1 MGQDRCARPAAIL
14 GLATFDIG
22 SRMAAGWE
30 PFTVEGIED
39 TVSVEPTTAT
49 RFHEPAER
57 ANEGRVPVTDR
68 GDGPLWHWVERDAPA
83 DRPAQRAL
91 YRACRTALQQLRGDP
106 GSPEVA
112 RLAPRIVERTI
123 DRYLAHLLGVAEPRG
138 RRARARLKV
147 HAMVNRRAPADR
159 PAAGAQITP
168 AHMADVGPRRPA
180 AAPVRLRPANANHGP
195 TRAPA
200 PLLPP
205 EAPLEMP
212 EQDLS

>member
-1 MGQDRCARPAAIL
+1 
-14 GLATFDIG
+14 
-22 SRMAAGWE
+22 MAAGWE
-30 PFTVEGIED
+30 PFTLEGIED

-49 RFHEPAER
+49 RFHESAER
-57 ANEGRVPVTDR
+57 PKEGRAPVTDP
-68 GDGPLWHWVERDAPA
+68 GDGPPWHWVERDAPA

-91 YRACRTALQQLRGDP
+91 HRACRTALRQLRGDP

-112 RLAPRIVERTI
+112 HLTPRIVERTI

-138 RRARARLKV
+138 RRAGARLKV
-147 HAMVNRRAPADR
+147 HAMVNRRAPAQM
-159 PAAGAQITP
+159 PG
-168 AHMADVGPRRPA
+168 VGPRRPA
-180 AAPVRLRPANANHGP
+180 AAPVGPRPANANHGP

>member
-1 MGQDRCARPAAIL
+1 M
-14 GLATFDIG
+14 
-22 SRMAAGWE
+22 
-30 PFTVEGIED
+30 
-39 TVSVEPTTAT
+39 SVEPTTAT
-49 RFHEPAER
+49 RSRETSEP
-57 ANEGRVPVTDR
+57 ANEGRDPVTDR
-68 GDGPLWHWVERDAPA
+68 GDGPLWHRVERYAPA

-106 GSPEVA
+106 ISPEVA
-112 RLAPRIVERTI
+112 RLTPRIVERKI
-123 DRYLAHLLGVAEPRG
+123 DRYLAHLRGVAEPRG

-147 HAMVNRRAPADR
+147 HAMTNRRAPVDR
-159 PAAGAQITP
+159 PAAGAQIAP
-168 AHMADVGPRRPA
+168 AHMVGVGPRRPA
-180 AAPVRLRPANANHGP
+180 AAPDRPRPANANHGP